1 MVPYW
6 GFLLSRSSHRSGKGE
21 CLKGVY
27 SAAYVGDYEMGLSRA
42 ILKEVLGFGIWD
54 LGLRI

>member
-21 CLKGVY
+21 CLKGV
-27 SAAYVGDYEMGLSRA
+27 STGAYIGDYYMGLSRG
-42 ILKEVLGFGIWD
+42 IPKEVLGFGI
-54 LGLRI
+54 